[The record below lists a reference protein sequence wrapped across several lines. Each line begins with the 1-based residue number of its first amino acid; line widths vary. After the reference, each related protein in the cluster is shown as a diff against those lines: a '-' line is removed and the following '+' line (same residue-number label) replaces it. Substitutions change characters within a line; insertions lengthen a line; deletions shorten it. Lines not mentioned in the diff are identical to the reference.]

1 MATAHPVDVT
11 KQSESAGGDDDE
23 EEEDLLG
30 FWNALI
36 WLAAITALIAV
47 LSDAISDSIQNAA
60 DEAGISGVFIAAIL
74 LPIVGNAAE
83 HAGRII
89 SFYFFNVFYSLFFL
103 RIGAIMFAW
112 KGKVDLALGVA
123 IGSSTQIA
131 LCVLPLLV
139 ILGWMMGKDLD
150 LNFGGYE
157 AVCVLLTVI
166 SVTFAI
172 KDGQSNWLVGATLV
186 AAYFIVAI
194 GFWAHINEPLDSSN

>member
-1 MATAHPVDVT
+1 
-11 KQSESAGGDDDE
+11 
-23 EEEDLLG
+23 
-30 FWNALI
+30 
-36 WLAAITALIAV
+36 
-47 LSDAISDSIQNAA
+47 
-60 DEAGISGVFIAAIL
+60 
-74 LPIVGNAAE
+74 
-83 HAGRII
+83 
-89 SFYFFNVFYSLFFL
+89 
-103 RIGAIMFAW
+103 MFAW

-172 KDGQSNWLVGATLV
+172 KDGQSNWLIGATLV
-186 AAYFIVAI
+186 AAYFIIAI
-194 GFWAHINEPLDSSN
+194 GFWAHLNQPLDSSS